1 MKPFCSLE
9 ELRAKMQQSIDADSW
24 AGGYCVGC
32 PAPTPYRIPY
42 DGVANWT
49 APIAATA
56 KPGCEGVILQA
67 IAAVRQDYDMEP
79 EPLADLVARRL
90 EKPS

>member
-1 MKPFCSLE
+1 MKSFCSLE
-9 ELRAKMQQSIDADSW
+9 ELRAKMQQSISENTW
-24 AGGYCVGC
+24 ASGYCADC
-32 PAPTPYRIPY
+32 PAPTPYRIPH

-67 IAAVRQDYDMEP
+67 IAAVRKDYDLEP
-79 EPLADLVARRL
+79 EPLADLVARL
-90 EKPS
+90 LKQPS